1 MCDTQKRRDDRPQGS
16 SGSRR
21 ISSESATIAEP
32 SRPSSDQLRVIGRAL
47 ALLCDAKRI
56 DFSPSQLSTWATV
69 LGCFPAELVAMA
81 ATKAA
86 LSCEPFPQLGDL
98 VRQIQREA
106 NKQATV
112 PTQAEPDRVSIGT
125 VRAVM
130 RAMRIEE

>member
-1 MCDTQKRRDDRPQGS
+1 MHGASKIREERFQES

-21 ISSESATIAEP
+21 TSKGNETIAEP

-69 LGCFPAELVAMA
+69 LGCFPAELVAVA

>member
-1 MCDTQKRRDDRPQGS
+1 MHGASKIREERFQGS

-21 ISSESATIAEP
+21 TSNGNETIAEP
-32 SRPSSDQLRVIGRAL
+32 SRLSSDQLRVIGRAL

-56 DFSPSQLSTWATV
+56 DFSPSQLATWATV
-69 LGCFPAELVAMA
+69 LGCFPAELVAVA

-106 NKQATV
+106 NKQATT

>member
-1 MCDTQKRRDDRPQGS
+1 MHSEKRRDERPQVL
-16 SGSRR
+16 SGLRR
-21 ISSESATIAEP
+21 TSNGNGITDEP
-32 SRPSSDQLRVIGRAL
+32 LRPSSDQLRVIGRAL

-56 DFSPSQLSTWATV
+56 DFSPSQLATWATV

-98 VRQIQREA
+98 IRQIQREQ
-106 NKQATV
+106 NKAATV

-125 VRAVM
+125 VKAVM

>member
-1 MCDTQKRRDDRPQGS
+1 MHGASKIREERFQEL

-21 ISSESATIAEP
+21 ISSGNATIAEP

-69 LGCFPAELVAMA
+69 LGCFPAELVAVA

-130 RAMRIEE
+130 KAMRIEE

>member
-1 MCDTQKRRDDRPQGS
+1 MHGGNNRREERPQGLSGSRQTS
-16 SGSRR
+16 SGSE
-21 ISSESATIAEP
+21 ITGEP
-32 SRPSSDQLRVIGRAL
+32 LRLCSDQLLVIGRAL

-69 LGCFPAELVAMA
+69 LSCFPAELVAVA

>member
-1 MCDTQKRRDDRPQGS
+1 MHGGNNRREERPQGS

-21 ISSESATIAEP
+21 TSSGSEITGEP
-32 SRPSSDQLRVIGRAL
+32 LRPCSDQLRVIGRAL

-69 LGCFPAELVAMA
+69 LGCFPAELVAVA

>member
-1 MCDTQKRRDDRPQGS
+1 MHGSNNRREERPQGL

-21 ISSESATIAEP
+21 TSNASETIAEP

-69 LGCFPAELVAMA
+69 LGCFPAELVAVA

>member
-1 MCDTQKRRDDRPQGS
+1 MHGSNNRREERPQGS

-21 ISSESATIAEP
+21 ISSGNETIAEP

-69 LGCFPAELVAMA
+69 LGCFPAELVAVA

-130 RAMRIEE
+130 KAMRIEE

>member
-1 MCDTQKRRDDRPQGS
+1 MHGENNRREERQGS

-21 ISSESATIAEP
+21 TSSGSEITGEP
-32 SRPSSDQLRVIGRAL
+32 LRPCSDQLRVIGRAL

-69 LGCFPAELVAMA
+69 LGCFPAELVAVA

-130 RAMRIEE
+130 KVMRIEE

>member
-1 MCDTQKRRDDRPQGS
+1 MHGSNNRREERPQGS

-21 ISSESATIAEP
+21 ISNGNETIAEP